1 MNSSEAQEPAYS
13 PLGDGRITE
22 LLDVSSSG
30 SADDS
35 DTSGSQGFENPTSDT
50 MDMPYDK
57 RTSRQETNT
66 FEVEFEPRA
75 YSKMILHT
83 AKYPHCAV
91 TGLLL
96 ASGGR
101 KSSGQIVLTDC
112 IPLFHQSEGLT
123 PMVEVA
129 LAQVEARCARGG
141 QHHIAGFYHANRSM
155 KDSSQVD
162 IFSQRIADKIAE
174 NCVGGRAVLVTVDNR
189 KLSLILESHALIVQQ
204 WSSSTGAA
212 SITERGNL
220 DVIGGSGKW
229 RHCATK
235 NVGVSEETLALTSDL
250 VGRKVYKEVADFD
263 NHLDDITQDYLNV
276 QMNMVIDQSL

>member
-1 MNSSEAQEPAYS
+1 MNSSEAPTSTYS

-22 LLDVSSSG
+22 LLDGSSSG

-35 DTSGSQGFENPTSDT
+35 DTSGSQGFVNPTSDT
-50 MDMPYDK
+50 MDMQYDK
-57 RTSRQETNT
+57 RALNHERNT

-101 KSSGQIVLTDC
+101 KSTGQIVLTDC

-123 PMVEVA
+123 PMIEVA

-174 NCVGGRAVLVTVDNR
+174 NCAGGRSVLVTVDNR
-189 KLSLILESHALIVQQ
+189 RLSLILESHALIVQQ
-204 WSSSTGAA
+204 WSSSTGA
-212 SITERGNL
+212 SLNEK
-220 DVIGGSGKW
+220 DIGVAGKW
-229 RHCATK
+229 RHCAAK

-250 VGRKVYKEVADFD
+250 VGRKVYKDIADFD

-276 QMNMVIDQSL
+276 QINMVIDQEL